1 MTNKY
6 SQHKSMNHLLLPL
19 LMTAAALYL
28 GKLWRDDARVARA
41 GSPNPRAFPGA
52 TNAPSQAVWIAVIG
66 ALLILATETVGEIAL
81 GIAAQQS
88 RMTVVAALYAIA
100 GAPIIEELVFRG
112 WLVIEHRGKAAM
124 WLGAVAASGLFAILH
139 SFLWKWDEA
148 GFGFT
153 LETKGWF
160 STAAVF
166 VMSLWLYAA
175 RLANWNPHR
184 SLLPCFAAHATK
196 NLGVV
201 AVKATAGFLVGW
213 W

>member
-1 MTNKY
+1 
-6 SQHKSMNHLLLPL
+6 
-19 LMTAAALYL
+19 
-28 GKLWRDDARVARA
+28 VA
-41 GSPNPRAFPGA
+41 
-52 TNAPSQAVWIAVIG
+52 G
-66 ALLILATETVGEIAL
+66 ALLILAGETMGEITL

-88 RMTVVAALYAIA
+88 QMTAVAALYAVT

-112 WLVIEHRGKAAM
+112 WIVIEHRGKAAM

-139 SFLWKWDEA
+139 SFLWKWDET
-148 GFGFT
+148 GLGFT
-153 LETKGWF
+153 LATKGWF

-166 VMSLWLYAA
+166 AMSLWLYAA

-184 SLLPCFAAHATK
+184 SLLPCFAAHAAK